1 MARDPSAG
9 PATDPGFDP
18 AAHAGGPPRWFEDL
32 AIGERFP
39 IPSRTLTAAHFSA
52 FQAAC
57 GDNHPIHYDV
67 AYCRSH
73 GHPDLLA
80 HGYQV
85 LILGAAGAGRFPFEI
100 GDALIAFLSQ
110 DSRFLAPVY
119 AGDTL
124 YPMLE
129 LVEKTVRRSTGTVTL
144 ALTIRNQHGTICLE
158 GRQTYLLRRDPG
170 ATAREGADPAR

>member
-110 DSRFLAPVY
+110 DRPLPGARLCRRHALSD
-119 AGDTL
+119 AGTGGED
-124 YPMLE
+124 
-129 LVEKTVRRSTGTVTL
+129 RSP
-144 ALTIRNQHGTICLE
+144 QHRHG
-158 GRQTYLLRRDPG
+158 DPG
-170 ATAREGADPAR
+170 ADDSESARHDLP

>member
-1 MARDPSAG
+1 MSTGGGSGA
-9 PATDPGFDP
+9 FDP
-18 AAHAGGPPRWFEDL
+18 AEHAGGPPRYFEDL
-32 AIGERFP
+32 QLGERFP

-52 FQAAC
+52 FQAAS

-67 AYCRSH
+67 EYCRAR

-85 LILGAAGAGRFPFEI
+85 VILGASGAGRFPFEV
-100 GDALIAFLSQ
+100 GDALVAFLSQ
-110 DSRFLAPVY
+110 ESRFLKPVH

-129 LVEKTVRRSTGTVTL
+129 LVEKAGRRTTGTVTL
-144 ALTIRNQHGTICLE
+144 ALTIRNQDGEICLE
-158 GRQTYLLRRDPG
+158 GRQTYLLRRRQPL
-170 ATAREGADPAR
+170 PQ